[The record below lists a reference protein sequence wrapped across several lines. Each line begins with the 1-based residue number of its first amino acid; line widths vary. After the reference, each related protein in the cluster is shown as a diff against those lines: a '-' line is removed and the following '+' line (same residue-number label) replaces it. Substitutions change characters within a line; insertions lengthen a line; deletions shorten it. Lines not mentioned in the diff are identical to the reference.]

1 MTFTKIITV
10 SDIQTSD
17 LLYFDP
23 TIKDSG
29 YKFCK
34 DRDIDCLPALDDQE
48 TIYLRDESTLSFRK
62 EGITEDRKV
71 AGSTNIFD
79 EQMLK
84 RFTNHPLL
92 MVYSNETLSGVVHFS
107 DYNNTA
113 VSLYLYELF
122 LAYEKRLRAFLE
134 KCKLSNTDMLAYFEM
149 KKSKAKK
156 EDDIKFY
163 EAKILNYNKNLSKS
177 GKLPQFE
184 VFYLKELIALANNR
198 KNAALSDMVLE
209 LRNMVMHAH
218 EFVNMEDPNTDDL
231 IYNSETFK
239 KFFELA
245 LILHKDYKRVSNH
258 LAFIS

>member
-1 MTFTKIITV
+1 MTFAKIITI

-23 TIKDSG
+23 ALKDSC
-29 YKFCK
+29 YKFCR
-34 DRDIDCLPALDDQE
+34 DRDIDCLPALDDQQI
-48 TIYLRDESTLSFRK
+48 IYLRDESTLSFRK

-71 AGSTNIFD
+71 AGFTNIFD

-84 RFTNHPLL
+84 HFSKHPLL
-92 MVYSNETLSGVVHFS
+92 MVYSNMTLSGVVHFS
-107 DYNNTA
+107 DYNSSV

-122 LAYEKRLRAFLE
+122 LAYEKNLRALLV
-134 KCKLSNTDMLAYFEM
+134 KHKLNNADMLAYFEM

-156 EDDIKFY
+156 EKDTRFY
-163 EAKILNYNKNLSKS
+163 EDKIRAYNENLSKNE
-177 GKLPQFE
+177 KLQQFE
-184 VFYLKELIALANNR
+184 SFYLKDLIALANNR
-198 KNAALSDMVLE
+198 RITSLSDKVFE